1 MSATA
6 DMVTDRLSLKPL
18 ALPAIAGEG
27 PLFDLKRAAAA
38 RFRELGAPARRL
50 ERWKY
55 TSLTPLAGAAFTLG
69 GKAGAAE
76 LPRIAG
82 TVRLVFVNGRFDAA
96 RTDALPD
103 GVVPLG
109 SLGAADMLPLLGPV
123 MDAPDQAL
131 ATLNTAFSSDGYVVE
146 LAAGAVLEQ
155 PLHIVHVT
163 AAGAVANPRNIVRLG
178 ADARATIVES
188 WLGDG
193 EYWANPV
200 TDIRLATGAAL
211 THYKWQREAG
221 PAFHTALT
229 SVSIAAA
236 ARYEALTL
244 ATGGRIMRQEFSI
257 GLDGEGADCRLAG
270 AALGHEAQ
278 HLDFTVTMDHRSPH
292 AHSGQAF
299 KSVLASG
306 ARSVFQ
312 GLVKVGRGAVGTDAH
327 QTSNNLL
334 LDRSAEADAKPEL
347 EIFADD
353 VACSHGATV
362 GELDEAKVF
371 YLKSRGLSDE
381 AARALLVEGFVA
393 ELFDDLADAAIALHL
408 REGAQA
414 AARRLTE
421 KGRREKE
428 AV

>member
-1 MSATA
+1 VSLDA
-6 DMVTDRLSLKPL
+6 DIAGKDRLSLKPL

-27 PLFDLKRAAAA
+27 PLFDLRRAAAA
-38 RFRELGAPARRL
+38 RFLELGAPAQRL

-55 TSLTPLAGAAFTLG
+55 TSLTPLAKAEFALAGQAGVAA
-69 GKAGAAE
+69 
-76 LPRIAG
+76 LPRIDG

-96 RTDALPD
+96 RSDALPE
-103 GVVPLG
+103 GVRT
-109 SLGAADMLPLLGPV
+109 LGALGEADVLARLGPV
-123 MDAPDQAL
+123 AEAPDQAL
-131 ATLNTAFSSDGYVVE
+131 AALNTAFSTDGYVLDLGE
-146 LAAGAVLEQ
+146 GAVLER
-155 PLHIVHVT
+155 PLHIVHI
-163 AAGAVANPRNIVRLG
+163 AGAGAVANLRDAVRLG
-178 ADARATIVES
+178 AKARATIVES
-188 WLGDG
+188 WLGEG

-200 TDIRLATGAAL
+200 TDIRLADGAAL
-211 THYKWQREAG
+211 THYKWQREG
-221 PAFHTALT
+221 EPAFHTALT
-229 SVSIAAA
+229 TVSIAEN
-236 ARYEALTL
+236 ARYDALTL

-257 GLDGEGADCRLAG
+257 ALEGEGADCRLSG
-270 AALGHEAQ
+270 AALGGKAQ
-278 HLDFTVTMDHRSPH
+278 HLDFTVTMDHRAPH

-312 GLVKVGRGAVGTDAH
+312 GLVKVGRGAIGTDAH

-371 YLKSRGLSDE
+371 YLQSRGLGDE

-393 ELFDDLADAAIALHL
+393 ELFDGVADEAIAAHL
-408 REGAQA
+408 RAGAQA
-414 AARRLTE
+414 AAHRLTE
-421 KGRREKE
+421 KE

>member
-1 MSATA
+1 MG
-6 DMVTDRLSLKPL
+6 RLSLKPL
-18 ALPAIAGEG
+18 NLPAIAGDG
-27 PLFDLKRAAAA
+27 PLFDLRRAAAA
-38 RFRELGAPARRL
+38 RFLELGAPVQRL

-55 TSLTPLAGAAFTLG
+55 TSLTPLAKAEFALAGAAG
-69 GKAGAAE
+69 VAE
-76 LPRIAG
+76 LPRIDG
-82 TVRLVFVNGRFDAA
+82 TARLVFTNGRFDAA
-96 RTDALPD
+96 RSDALPE
-103 GVVPLG
+103 GVTT
-109 SLGAADMLPLLGPV
+109 LGALGEADVLSLLGPV
-123 MDAPDQAL
+123 ADAPDQSL
-131 ATLNTAFSSDGYVVE
+131 TVLNTAFSTDGYVLE
-146 LAAGAVLEQ
+146 LGEGVALDQ
-155 PLHIVHVT
+155 PLHIVHV
-163 AAGAVANPRNIVRLG
+163 AGAGAVANLRNIVRLG
-178 ADARATIVES
+178 AKARATIVES
-188 WLGDG
+188 WLGEG

-200 TDIRLATGAAL
+200 TDIRLANGAVL
-211 THYKWQREAG
+211 THYKWQREADA
-221 PAFHTALT
+221 AFHTALN
-229 SVSIAAA
+229 SVSIAAN
-236 ARYEALTL
+236 ARYDALTL
-244 ATGGRIMRQEFSI
+244 ATGGRIMRHEFSI
-257 GLDGEGADCRLAG
+257 MLDGEGADCRLSG
-270 AALGHEAQ
+270 AALGAKAQ

-292 AHSGQAF
+292 AQSGQAF

-312 GLVKVGRGAVGTDAH
+312 GLVKVGRGAIGTDAH

-393 ELFDDLADAAIALHL
+393 ELFDGAADEAIAAHL

-414 AARRLTE
+414 AARRLT
-421 KGRREKE
+421 GKE